1 MRVSR
6 LRAARLRSGLSQKE
20 LARRT
25 NVPRGTIHEIENLQ
39 HEPGI
44 DRAATLYH
52 YFGLTLDDALAD
64 FGAGREGRSPVKT

>member
-1 MRVSR
+1 MKRSR
-6 LRAARLRSGLSQKE
+6 LRKARERSKLSQEE

-25 NVPRGTIHEIENLQ
+25 GVPRGTIHEIENRR
-39 HEPGI
+39 HAPSI

-64 FGAGREGRSPVKT
+64 FGATRQSRTKTTT